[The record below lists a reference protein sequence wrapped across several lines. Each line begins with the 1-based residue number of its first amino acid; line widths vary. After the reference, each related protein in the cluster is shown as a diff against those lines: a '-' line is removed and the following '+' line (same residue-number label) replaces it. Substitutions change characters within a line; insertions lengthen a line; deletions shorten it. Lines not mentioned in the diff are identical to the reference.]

1 MKRGLLL
8 VTLFLIMKL
17 HFSHSR
23 REETG
28 SRTASSDQTVK
39 LEDLQRTIL
48 RRESEPD
55 PDSFYGMLGKR
66 NSDLKQNILR
76 RLAEPDPDSFYGML
90 GKRNSDLKQ
99 NILRRLAEPDPDSFY
114 GMLGKRNADED
125 SKTAA
130 KRETDEL
137 FFGLMGKRSSDSDNS
152 PWRREYP
159 EQRGVF
165 LNKFRLRSLRGL

>member
-28 SRTASSDQTVK
+28 SRTASSDV
-39 LEDLQRTIL
+39 
-48 RRESEPD
+48 
-55 PDSFYGMLGKR
+55 
-66 NSDLKQNILR
+66 
-76 RLAEPDPDSFYGML
+76 
-90 GKRNSDLKQ
+90 DLKQ

-114 GMLGKRNADED
+114 GMLGKRNAAEQTEPDPE
-125 SKTAA
+125 
-130 KRETDEL
+130 RETDEL

-159 EQRGVF
+159 ERRGIF
-165 LNKFRLRSLRGL
+165 LNKFRLRSLQGL

>member
-90 GKRNSDLKQ
+90 GKRNSD
-99 NILRRLAEPDPDSFY
+99 
-114 GMLGKRNADED
+114 ED

>member
-28 SRTASSDQTVK
+28 SRTASSDQTVR
-39 LEDLQRTIL
+39 LEDLQRTI
-48 RRESEPD
+48 RRQSEPD

-66 NSDLKQNILR
+66 NSDSGECYRSQEHKICRQ
-76 RLAEPDPDSFYGML
+76 Y
-90 GKRNSDLKQ
+90 
-99 NILRRLAEPDPDSFY
+99 
-114 GMLGKRNADED
+114 
-125 SKTAA
+125 
-130 KRETDEL
+130 ETY
-137 FFGLMGKRSSDSDNS
+137 NS

-159 EQRGVF
+159 ERRGIF
-165 LNKFRLRSLRGL
+165 LNKFRLRSLQGL

>member
-28 SRTASSDQTVK
+28 SRTASSDTVK